1 VNEKSFGSSF
11 CVARFL
17 FFSQPIQTITSRY
30 LFFTSKSFVELICK
44 EGFPKARLTR
54 RPEIGTY
61 NFNGCFF
68 STSIWGSV
76 TVTERESDSGELA
89 KLEKL
94 KMVLL
99 LPHLLKNVSRLTLAF
114 KSMQKVT
121 QLLAR
126 NDFGLEDNWKL
137 KSCSHVVY
145 WHRKLGSFGYVM
157 LLRYKLHFTRKNIK
171 KMILFR
177 VLCET

>member
-1 VNEKSFGSSF
+1 M
-11 CVARFL
+11 
-17 FFSQPIQTITSRY
+17 
-30 LFFTSKSFVELICK
+30 
-44 EGFPKARLTR
+44 
-54 RPEIGTY
+54 
-61 NFNGCFF
+61 
-68 STSIWGSV
+68 

>member
-1 VNEKSFGSSF
+1 
-11 CVARFL
+11 
-17 FFSQPIQTITSRY
+17 
-30 LFFTSKSFVELICK
+30 
-44 EGFPKARLTR
+44 
-54 RPEIGTY
+54 
-61 NFNGCFF
+61 
-68 STSIWGSV
+68 V

-99 LPHLLKNVSRLTLAF
+99 LPHLLKNVSPLTLAF
-114 KSMQKVT
+114 ISTQEVT
-121 QLLAR
+121 QLLAC

-145 WHRKLGSFGYVM
+145 LNRKLGSCGYVM

>member
-1 VNEKSFGSSF
+1 M
-11 CVARFL
+11 
-17 FFSQPIQTITSRY
+17 
-30 LFFTSKSFVELICK
+30 
-44 EGFPKARLTR
+44 
-54 RPEIGTY
+54 
-61 NFNGCFF
+61 
-68 STSIWGSV
+68 

-171 KMILFR
+171 KNDTFSCFVWNIICTAKLNEAQLGCTYIYFSKKTHALKGSAIYFLVQPLNSCIFILTPFLWHSLLQIKHEFTR
-177 VLCET
+177 ICL

>member
-1 VNEKSFGSSF
+1 M
-11 CVARFL
+11 
-17 FFSQPIQTITSRY
+17 
-30 LFFTSKSFVELICK
+30 
-44 EGFPKARLTR
+44 
-54 RPEIGTY
+54 
-61 NFNGCFF
+61 
-68 STSIWGSV
+68 
-76 TVTERESDSGELA
+76 TVTERESDAGELA

-94 KMVLL
+94 KMILL
-99 LPHLLKNVSRLTLAF
+99 LPYMLKTVSPLTLAF
-114 KSMQKVT
+114 KSMHEVT
-121 QLLAR
+121 QLLAC

-145 WHRKLGSFGYVM
+145 LHRMGSFGYVM